1 MFLLL
6 FFIVS
11 TIVLSIYGYRQNKEN
26 KRILASIDKMIESA
40 KDGKLLD
47 YKIDESMLSKV
58 EIKFLDFITSSLLIK
73 GDLENEKAIIN
84 RMISDISH
92 QIKTPLSNMILYSE
106 LIKEKENLSEF
117 GQDSIERILYQGEK
131 LKFLIAALV
140 RMSRLETGI
149 ISLNPTLSNI
159 DPIIQNS
166 IEELQDKAK
175 EKGIEIIYEKS
186 DIMAVFD
193 EKWTEEAIYN
203 ILDNSIKYSI
213 ENSNI
218 KISSSVFELFIK
230 IDIKDGG
237 IGISE
242 SEHGKIF
249 QRFYR
254 SKDVSKIEGLGLGLY
269 LAREII
275 MNQGGYIKLISEENK
290 GSTFSIYLPRN

>member
-11 TIVLSIYGYRQNKEN
+11 TIMLSIYGYRQNKEN

-186 DIMAVFD
+186 DVMALFD

>member
-218 KISSSVFELFIK
+218 KISSFTFELFIK

>member
-106 LIKEKENLSEF
+106 LIKEKEKLSDF

-175 EKGIEIIYEKS
+175 AKGLAIIYEKS
-186 DIMAVFD
+186 DVMALFD
-193 EKWTEEAIYN
+193 EKWPEEAIYN
-203 ILDNSIKYSI
+203 ILCY
-213 ENSNI
+213 
-218 KISSSVFELFIK
+218 
-230 IDIKDGG
+230 
-237 IGISE
+237 
-242 SEHGKIF
+242 
-249 QRFYR
+249 
-254 SKDVSKIEGLGLGLY
+254 Y
-269 LAREII
+269 L
-275 MNQGGYIKLISEENK
+275 K
-290 GSTFSIYLPRN
+290 

>member
-106 LIKEKENLSEF
+106 LIKEKEKLSDF

-218 KISSSVFELFIK
+218 KISSFTFELFIK
-230 IDIKDGG
+230 IDIKDEG
-237 IGISE
+237 IGICE

>member
-1 MFLLL
+1 
-6 FFIVS
+6 
-11 TIVLSIYGYRQNKEN
+11 
-26 KRILASIDKMIESA
+26 
-40 KDGKLLD
+40 
-47 YKIDESMLSKV
+47 
-58 EIKFLDFITSSLLIK
+58 
-73 GDLENEKAIIN
+73 
-84 RMISDISH
+84 
-92 QIKTPLSNMILYSE
+92 MILYSE

-186 DIMAVFD
+186 DVMALFD

-275 MNQGGYIKLISEENK
+275 MNQGGYIKLTSEENE

>member
-11 TIVLSIYGYRQNKEN
+11 TIMLSIYGYRQNKEN

-106 LIKEKENLSEF
+106 LIKEKEKLSDF

-218 KISSSVFELFIK
+218 KISSFTFELFIK
-230 IDIKDGG
+230 IDIKDEG
-237 IGISE
+237 IGICE

-254 SKDVSKIEGLGLGLY
+254 SKDVSKIEGLGLRLY

-275 MNQGGYIKLISEENK
+275 MNQGGYIKLTSEENE

>member
-11 TIVLSIYGYRQNKEN
+11 TIMLSIYGYRQNKEN

-186 DIMAVFD
+186 DVMALFD

-275 MNQGGYIKLISEENK
+275 MNQGGYIKLTSEENE

>member
-11 TIVLSIYGYRQNKEN
+11 TIMLSIYGYRQNKEN

-106 LIKEKENLSEF
+106 LIKEKEKLSDF

-218 KISSSVFELFIK
+218 KISSFTFELFIK

>member
-11 TIVLSIYGYRQNKEN
+11 TIMLSIYGYRQNKEN

-106 LIKEKENLSEF
+106 LIKEKEKLSDF

-230 IDIKDGG
+230 IDIKDEG
-237 IGISE
+237 IGICE

-275 MNQGGYIKLISEENK
+275 MNQGGYIKLTSEENE

>member
-186 DIMAVFD
+186 DVMALFD

-275 MNQGGYIKLISEENK
+275 MNQGGYIKLTSEENE